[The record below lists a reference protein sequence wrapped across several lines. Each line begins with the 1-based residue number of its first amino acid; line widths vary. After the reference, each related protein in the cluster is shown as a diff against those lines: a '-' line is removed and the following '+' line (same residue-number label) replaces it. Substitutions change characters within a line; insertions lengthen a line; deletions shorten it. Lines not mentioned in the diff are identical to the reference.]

1 MKDPNKNS
9 WEKLDAH
16 WKEKLQE
23 KSDAPNLHIWEQL
36 ENRLDEHSL
45 EKRKKNKIVFLKFAS
60 WAAFLAIALGF
71 IWVKLQTSPTQTIS
85 QAVPKII
92 QKEKIIVEKKS
103 LQKEAYQITDRI
115 KALVKNDVASPN
127 QIKKRIKEVIIPKAI
142 EKQEEMVIVGTDMSV
157 LKEPK
162 LQAPEKQE
170 EQAEIWVKVAIDPIQ
185 NTQKADQTLLTE
197 EKALPIKKKK
207 SLGQMIRQLKN
218 LMDGEAVNDN
228 NPNTIQEGIHQVA
241 NKYYQTEEK
250 FKQTFQ

>member
-1 MKDPNKNS
+1 MKEQNKDS
-9 WEKLDAH
+9 WEKLEAH
-16 WKEKLQE
+16 WKQKIEE
-23 KSDAPNLHIWEQL
+23 NSDSPNPNLWKQL
-36 ENRLDEHSL
+36 ENRLDEQTQ
-45 EKRKKNKIVFLKFAS
+45 EKKKNKIVFLKFGS

-71 IWVKLQTSPTQTIS
+71 IWVRLQTSPTQTIS
-85 QAVPKII
+85 QVVPKII
-92 QKEKIIVEKKS
+92 QTEKITVEKKS
-103 LQKEAYQITDRI
+103 LQKETFQIKEGI
-115 KALVKNDVASPN
+115 KAWVKNDVATLD
-127 QIKKRIKEVIIPKAI
+127 QIKKRSKEVIIPKTI
-142 EKQEEMVIVGTDMSV
+142 EKQEEMVIVETDMSV

-162 LQAPEKQE
+162 LQAPDKQE

-185 NTQKADQTLLTE
+185 NAQKVDQTLLTE
-197 EKALPIKKKK
+197 EKTLPIKKKK

>member
-1 MKDPNKNS
+1 MKEQNKDS
-9 WEKLDAH
+9 WEKLEAH
-16 WKEKLQE
+16 WKQKIEE
-23 KSDAPNLHIWEQL
+23 NSDSPNPNLWKQL
-36 ENRLDEHSL
+36 ENRLDEQTQ
-45 EKRKKNKIVFLKFAS
+45 EKKKNKIVFLKFGS

-85 QAVPKII
+85 QVAPKII
-92 QKEKIIVEKKS
+92 QTEKITVEKKS
-103 LQKEAYQITDRI
+103 LQKETFQIKEGI
-115 KALVKNDVASPN
+115 KAWVKNDVATLD
-127 QIKKRIKEVIIPKAI
+127 QIKKRSKEVIIPKTI
-142 EKQEEMVIVGTDMSV
+142 EKQEEMVIVETDMSV

-162 LQAPEKQE
+162 LQAPDKQE

-185 NTQKADQTLLTE
+185 NAQKVDQTLLTE
-197 EKALPIKKKK
+197 EKTLPIKKKK

>member
-1 MKDPNKNS
+1 MKEHNKDS
-9 WEKLDAH
+9 WEKLEAH
-16 WKEKLQE
+16 WKHKIEE
-23 KSDAPNLHIWEQL
+23 NSDSPNPNLWKQL
-36 ENRLDEHSL
+36 ENRLDEQTQ
-45 EKRKKNKIVFLKFAS
+45 EKKKNKIVFLKFGS

-71 IWVKLQTSPTQTIS
+71 IWVRLQTSPTQTIS
-85 QAVPKII
+85 QVVPKII
-92 QKEKIIVEKKS
+92 QTEKITVEKKS
-103 LQKEAYQITDRI
+103 LQKETFQIKEGI
-115 KALVKNDVASPN
+115 KAWDKNGVASPN
-127 QIKKRIKEVIIPKAI
+127 QIKKRSKEVIIPKTI
-142 EKQEEMVIVGTDMSV
+142 EKQEEMVIAGIDISV

-162 LQAPEKQE
+162 LQAPDKQE

-185 NTQKADQTLLTE
+185 NAQKADQTLLTE
-197 EKALPIKKKK
+197 EKTLPIKKKK